1 VAGCGPSYTS
11 GVAQTI
17 SNYKLSEKK
26 LSIGHAGRKRPL
38 RAVLYEQRYLLLMS
52 LPFLG
57 WLLLFKYVP
66 IWGWT
71 MAFQDYRPGR
81 PFFEQEW
88 VGLQQFARVFTDQRF
103 YAVMRNTFAMSI
115 LGLVVGTVSA
125 IVFALLL
132 NELRSPRYKR
142 AVQTISY
149 LPHFVSWV
157 VVASIFTRLLSVSGP
172 VNDVLVRLG
181 VIERPFQFFLQ
192 GRLFWWLV
200 TFITAWKDTGWNAII
215 YLAAISAIDPQ
226 LYEAAWVDGA
236 NRFQQMRH
244 ITIPGIMPTVTV
256 ILIMNIGWLVSTGFE
271 RQMLL
276 GNPIVMDYAE
286 VLDLYVLNYGI
297 RMGRFSFGTA
307 LGIFKSLL
315 SVLLVLGANFGVR
328 RARLNA
334 IL

>member
-1 VAGCGPSYTS
+1 
-11 GVAQTI
+11 
-17 SNYKLSEKK
+17 
-26 LSIGHAGRKRPL
+26 
-38 RAVLYEQRYLLLMS
+38 MS
-52 LPFLG
+52 LPFLA
-57 WLLLFKYVP
+57 WLLLFRYLP

-71 MAFQDYRPGR
+71 MAFQNFRPGR
-81 PFFEQEW
+81 SFFEQEW
-88 VGLQQFARVFTDQRF
+88 VGFAQFAAVFTDPRF
-103 YAVMRNTFAMSI
+103 YQVMRNTLAMSI
-115 LGLVVGTVSA
+115 LGLVVGTASA
-125 IVFALLL
+125 IIFALLL
-132 NELRSPRYKR
+132 NELRVSGLKR

-157 VVASIFTRLLSVSGP
+157 VVASIFSRLLSVSGP
-172 VNDVLVRLG
+172 VNDLLVRLG
-181 VIERPFQFFLQ
+181 IIETPFQFFLQ

-200 TFITAWKDTGWNAII
+200 TGITAWKDTGWNAII

-276 GNPIVMDYAE
+276 ANPIVMDYAE

-297 RMGRFSFGTA
+297 RLGRFSFGTA
-307 LGIFKSLL
+307 LGMFKSVV
-315 SVLLVLGANFGVR
+315 SILLVLGANFGVR
-328 RARLNA
+328 RAKLNS

>member
-1 VAGCGPSYTS
+1 
-11 GVAQTI
+11 
-17 SNYKLSEKK
+17 
-26 LSIGHAGRKRPL
+26 
-38 RAVLYEQRYLLLMS
+38 MS

-57 WLLLFKYVP
+57 WLLLFRYLP

-71 MAFQDYRPGR
+71 MAFQNYRPGR
-81 PFFEQEW
+81 SFFEQEW
-88 VGLQQFARVFTDQRF
+88 VGFDQFTAVFTDPRF
-103 YAVMRNTFAMSI
+103 YQVMRNTLAMSI
-115 LGLVVGTVSA
+115 LGLVVGTASA
-125 IVFALLL
+125 IIFALLL
-132 NELRSPRYKR
+132 NELRSAGLKR

-157 VVASIFTRLLSVSGP
+157 VVASIFSRLLSVSGP
-172 VNDVLVRLG
+172 VNDLLMRLG
-181 VIERPFQFFLQ
+181 IIDAPFQFFLQ

-200 TFITAWKDTGWNAII
+200 TGITAWKDTGWNAII

-276 GNPIVMDYAE
+276 ANPIVMDYAE

-297 RMGRFSFGTA
+297 RLGRFSFGTA
-307 LGIFKSLL
+307 LGMFKSVV
-315 SVLLVLGANFGVR
+315 SILLVLGANFGVR
-328 RARLNA
+328 RARLNS

>member
-1 VAGCGPSYTS
+1 M
-11 GVAQTI
+11 I
-17 SNYKLSEKK
+17 F
-26 LSIGHAGRKRPL
+26 
-38 RAVLYEQRYLLLMS
+38 EQRYLLLMS
-52 LPFLG
+52 LPFLA
-57 WLLLFKYVP
+57 WLLLFRYLP

-71 MAFQDYRPGR
+71 MAFQNFRPGR
-81 PFFEQEW
+81 SFFEQEW
-88 VGLQQFARVFTDQRF
+88 VGFAQFAAVFTDPRF
-103 YAVMRNTFAMSI
+103 YQVMRNTLAMSI
-115 LGLVVGTVSA
+115 LGLVVGTASA
-125 IVFALLL
+125 IIFALLL
-132 NELRSPRYKR
+132 NELRVSGLKR

-157 VVASIFTRLLSVSGP
+157 VVASIFSRLLSVSGP
-172 VNDVLVRLG
+172 VNDLLVRLG
-181 VIERPFQFFLQ
+181 IIETPFQFFLQ

-200 TFITAWKDTGWNAII
+200 TGITAWKDTGWNAII

-276 GNPIVMDYAE
+276 ANPIVMDYAE

-297 RMGRFSFGTA
+297 RLGRFSFGTA
-307 LGIFKSLL
+307 LGMFKSVV
-315 SVLLVLGANFGVR
+315 SILLVLGANFGVR
-328 RARLNA
+328 RAKLNS